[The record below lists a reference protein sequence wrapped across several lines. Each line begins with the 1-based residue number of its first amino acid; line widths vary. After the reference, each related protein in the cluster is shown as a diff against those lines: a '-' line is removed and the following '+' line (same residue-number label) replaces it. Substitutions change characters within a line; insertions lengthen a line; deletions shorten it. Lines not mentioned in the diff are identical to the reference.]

1 MTKEKSKGINAL
13 IICLCIFGGITLAY
27 LGLVAA
33 ALVFHGIAQSKE
45 VQATATTETR
55 MLPKDLVN
63 SDAVAYK
70 VDCTNEG
77 PLDWDSDYWQKVTY
91 ILHYNYEL
99 EIITKYSKSGE
110 KKETTKATFSDFY
123 EIKSLIEDY
132 QKKKEM
138 YDKTLDYSKTY
149 DGSTYGFTAYEPDGK
164 KTYLYGGYIYGCEEL
179 ETIAK
184 ILAEYDK
191 AAKSS

>member
-63 SDAVAYK
+63 SDAVAYE
-70 VDCTNEG
+70 VRCTNEG
-77 PLDWDSDYWQKVTY
+77 PFDWDSDYWQKSTY

-99 EIITKYSKSGE
+99 EIITKYVKSGE
-110 KKETTKATFSDFY
+110 KKTTTKVTYSDFY
-123 EIKSLIEDY
+123 EIKSLIENY
-132 QKKKEM
+132 QKKKKI

-149 DGSTYGFTAYEPDGK
+149 DGSIYGFTAYEPDGK

-179 ETIAK
+179 ESIAK